1 MERFRLI
8 SGSLFGVGLLPLAPG
23 TWASLLVL
31 IPIYLIAIKVPY
43 TGLFFFLILTSIL
56 SMLTAD
62 ACVEKWGE
70 DPPEFVMDEA
80 AGQAIPFL
88 FITFSG
94 NIQQDFLL
102 LFGGFVFFRFF
113 DILKPLGIDR
123 LQKLPGKFGILIDD
137 LIAGIYALVCLN
149 LVIFLTNLF

>member
-1 MERFRLI
+1 MERIRLI

-31 IPIYLIAIKVPY
+31 IPIYLIAIQVPY

-56 SMLTAD
+56 SLLTAD
-62 ACVEKWGE
+62 ACVEKWGQ

-80 AGQAIPFL
+80 TGQAIPFL
-88 FITFSG
+88 FITFDG
-94 NIQQDFLL
+94 NFPQDLLL
-102 LFGGFVFFRFF
+102 LFGGFVLFRFF

-137 LIAGIYALVCLN
+137 LIAGIYALICLHSVILFAN
-149 LVIFLTNLF
+149 LL

>member
-62 ACVEKWGE
+62 ACVEKWGQ

>member
-1 MERFRLI
+1 MNRIRLLL
-8 SGSLFGVGLLPLAPG
+8 GSLLGTGLLPYAPG
-23 TWASLLVL
+23 TWASLLTL
-31 IPIYLIAIKVPY
+31 IPIYLVARIAPV
-43 TGLFFFLILTSIL
+43 TGLFLLIILASLVSLLTS
-56 SMLTAD
+56 D
-62 ACVEKWGE
+62 AAVEKWGQ
-70 DPPEFVMDEA
+70 DPPEFVRDEA

-88 FITFSG
+88 FITFSN

-149 LVIFLTNLF
+149 LVIFLTKLF

>member
-1 MERFRLI
+1 MNRIRLLL
-8 SGSLFGVGLLPLAPG
+8 GSLLGTGFLPCAPG
-23 TWASLLVL
+23 TWASLLTL
-31 IPIYLIAIKVPY
+31 IPVYLVARSAPE
-43 TGLFFFLILTSIL
+43 TGLFLFIILASLVSLLTS
-56 SMLTAD
+56 D
-62 ACVEKWGE
+62 AAVKKWGQ

-80 AGQAIPFL
+80 AGQAVPFL